1 MIARIWHGVVP
12 ESKSDEYLELQK
24 RYGIKDYKSVEGNR
38 GVFVFRRNE
47 AGNTHFLML
56 TLWDSEEVI
65 RRFAGNEMEKARY
78 YPDDKDFLLE
88 MEPFVTHYEVAMMP
102 GDDQ

>member
-12 ESKSDEYLELQK
+12 ESKSDEYLEIQK

-38 GVFVFRRNE
+38 GVFVFRRND

-56 TLWDSEEVI
+56 TLWDSEESI
-65 RRFAGNEMEKARY
+65 RRFAGDEMEKARY
-78 YPDDKDFLLE
+78 YQDDKDFLLE
-88 MEPFVTHYEVAMMP
+88 MEPFVTHYKVDMIP
-102 GDDQ
+102 GEE

>member
-1 MIARIWHGVVP
+1 MTARIWHGVVP
-12 ESKSDEYLELQK
+12 ESKSDEYLEIQK

-47 AGNTHFLML
+47 GGNTHFLLL
-56 TLWDSEEVI
+56 TLWDSEDSI
-65 RRFAGNEMEKARY
+65 RRFAGDEMEIARY

-88 MEPFVTHYEVAMMP
+88 MEPYVTHYEVAMMP
-102 GDDQ
+102 GDDK